1 MEGPLMTAVNAVA
14 KIAVL
19 RSVVADLRA
28 ETTEIVSVLSGLR
41 PSRWDASTPADG
53 WTIRDQ
59 VTHLAFFDDA
69 TMLALAD
76 PASFEMQREQL
87 LAFGDGFPDEVADRY
102 RALPAQTCL
111 DWLIRSRDRL
121 LTGYLGTDPSH
132 RIPWYGPDMGLASS
146 ATGRLMET
154 WAHGQDIVDTVGLV
168 RPATH
173 RLRGIADLGVRTLGF
188 SFQLNR
194 RPPPAAPV
202 RVELNG
208 PDNDRW
214 RWGPDDAPNRVTG
227 DALDFCLAVTQ
238 RRHLSDTNLSV
249 VGPVATEWMSIAQ
262 AYAGAA
268 GPGRP
273 AGQFAVERSVR

>member
-1 MEGPLMTAVNAVA
+1 MTVTKTAVVQ
-14 KIAVL
+14 
-19 RSVVADLRA
+19 SVVHDLRA
-28 ETTEIVSVLSGLR
+28 ETKAIVSVLSGLR
-41 PSRWDASTPADG
+41 PHSWGASTPAAG

-69 TMLALAD
+69 TLLAVTD
-76 PASFEMQREQL
+76 PASFELQREEL

-102 RALPAQTCL
+102 RALPAKTCL

-154 WAHGQDIVDTVGLV
+154 WAHGQDIVDTLGLV
-168 RPATH
+168 RPATN
-173 RLRGIADLGVRTLGF
+173 RLRSIADLGVRTLGF
-188 SFQLNR
+188 SFHLNGR
-194 RPPPAAPV
+194 TPPTMPV

-208 PDNDRW
+208 PDNDLW
-214 RWGPDDAPNRVTG
+214 TWGPVAATDRVIG
-227 DALDFCLAVTQ
+227 EALDFCLAVTQ
-238 RRHLSDTNLSV
+238 RRHLSDTHLTV
-249 VGPVATEWMSIAQ
+249 IGPAATAWMSFAQ
-262 AYAGAA
+262 AYAGAV

-273 AGQFAVERSVR
+273 AGRFVAARGIR

>member
-1 MEGPLMTAVNAVA
+1 MTAVNDIAKTAV
-14 KIAVL
+14 VQ
-19 RSVVADLRA
+19 SVVADLRA
-28 ETTEIVSVLSGLR
+28 ETTAIVSVLTDLR
-41 PSRWDASTPADG
+41 PSSWDASTPAAG

-69 TMLALAD
+69 TLLALTD
-76 PASFEMQREQL
+76 PASFELQREEL
-87 LAFGDGFPDEVADRY
+87 LAFGDGFPDQVADRY
-102 RALPAQTCL
+102 RALPAESCL
-111 DWLIRSRDRL
+111 DWFTRSRDRL

-154 WAHGQDIVDTVGLV
+154 WAHGQDILDTLGLV
-168 RPATH
+168 RPATN
-173 RLRGIADLGVRTLGF
+173 RLRSIADLGVRTLGF
-188 SFQLNR
+188 SFHLNGR
-194 RPPPAAPV
+194 TPPTVPV

-208 PDNDRW
+208 PDNDLW
-214 RWGPDDAPNRVTG
+214 VWGPDDAADRVTG

-238 RRHLSDTNLSV
+238 RRHLSDTNLTV

-262 AYAGAA
+262 AYAGAV

-273 AGQFAVERSVR
+273 AGQFVAERSAR

>member
-1 MEGPLMTAVNAVA
+1 MTALKATGHSSVVQ
-14 KIAVL
+14 
-19 RSVVADLRA
+19 SVVADLRA
-28 ETTEIVSVLSGLR
+28 ETTAIVSVLKDLR
-41 PSRWDASTPADG
+41 PSNWDASTPADG

-69 TMLALAD
+69 TLLALEE
-76 PASFEMQREQL
+76 PAAFELQREEL

-102 RALPAQTCL
+102 RDLPAETCL
-111 DWLIRSRDRL
+111 DWFVRSRDRL
-121 LTGYLGTDPSH
+121 LAGYLGTDPSH

-168 RPATH
+168 GPATN
-173 RLRGIADLGVRTLGF
+173 RLRSIADLGVRTLGF
-188 SFQLNR
+188 SFRLNGR
-194 RPPPAAPV
+194 IPPAVPV

-214 RWGPDDAPNRVTG
+214 AWGPDDAADRVTG
-227 DALDFCLAVTQ
+227 GALDFCLAVTQ
-238 RRHLSDTNLSV
+238 RRHLSDTNLTV
-249 VGPVATEWMSIAQ
+249 VGPVAAEWMSFAQ
-262 AYAGAA
+262 AYAGGV

-273 AGQFAVERSVR
+273 AGQFVAERRVG

>member
-1 MEGPLMTAVNAVA
+1 MTAIKTAV
-14 KIAVL
+14 VQ
-19 RSVVADLRA
+19 SVVADLRA
-28 ETTEIVSVLSGLR
+28 ETAAIVSVLSDLR
-41 PSRWDASTPADG
+41 PSNWDASTPAAG

-69 TMLALAD
+69 TLLALED
-76 PASFEMQREQL
+76 PASFELQREEL
-87 LAFGDGFPDEVADRY
+87 LALGDGFPDQVADRY
-102 RALPAQTCL
+102 RTLPAARCL
-111 DWLIRSRDRL
+111 EWFTRSRDRL
-121 LTGYLGTDPSH
+121 LIGYLGTDPTH

-168 RPATH
+168 RPATG
-173 RLRGIADLGVRTLGF
+173 RLRSIADLGVRTLGF
-188 SFQLNR
+188 SFDLNGR
-194 RPPPAAPV
+194 TRPAVPV

-208 PDNDRW
+208 PDNDLW
-214 RWGPDDAPNRVTG
+214 AWGREDAADRVTG

-238 RRHLSDTNLSV
+238 RRHLSDTNLTV
-249 VGPVATEWMSIAQ
+249 IGPVAAEWMSFAQ

-273 AGQFAVERSVR
+273 AGQFVTERRVG

>member
-1 MEGPLMTAVNAVA
+1 MEGLLMTAVSAVA

-69 TMLALAD
+69 TLLALAD
-76 PASFEMQREQL
+76 PASFEMQREEL

-121 LTGYLGTDPSH
+121 LAGYLGTDPSH

-194 RPPPAAPV
+194 RTPPAAPV

-214 RWGPDDAPNRVTG
+214 QWGPDDAANRVTG

-249 VGPVATEWMSIAQ
+249 VGSVATEWMSIAQ

>member
-1 MEGPLMTAVNAVA
+1 MTAVSAVA

-69 TMLALAD
+69 TLLALAD

-121 LTGYLGTDPSH
+121 LAGYLGTDPSR

-173 RLRGIADLGVRTLGF
+173 RLRGIAELPFDEESALYGLRL
-188 SFQLNR
+188 
-194 RPPPAAPV
+194 PPLHRDPF
-202 RVELNG
+202 
-208 PDNDRW
+208 DRM
-214 RWGPDDAPNRVTG
+214 
-227 DALDFCLAVTQ
+227 L
-238 RRHLSDTNLSV
+238 
-249 VGPVATEWMSIAQ
+249 IAQ
-262 AYAGAA
+262 AVASGVAIATPDPLIAQY
-268 GPGRP
+268 P
-273 AGQFAVERSVR
+273 VRIIW

>member
-1 MEGPLMTAVNAVA
+1 MEGPLMTAVSAVA

-69 TMLALAD
+69 TLLALAD
-76 PASFEMQREQL
+76 PASFEMQLEEL

-121 LTGYLGTDPSH
+121 LAGYLGTDPSH

-188 SFQLNR
+188 SFRLNR

-214 RWGPDDAPNRVTG
+214 QWGPDDAANRVTG

>member
-1 MEGPLMTAVNAVA
+1 LTAIKTAV
-14 KIAVL
+14 IQ
-19 RSVVADLRA
+19 SVVADLRA
-28 ETTEIVSVLSGLR
+28 ETTAIVSVLKDLR
-41 PSRWDASTPADG
+41 PSSWDASTPADG

-69 TMLALAD
+69 TLLALED
-76 PASFEMQREQL
+76 PASFELQREAL
-87 LAFGDGFPDEVADRY
+87 LAFGDGFPDHVAHRY

-111 DWLIRSRDRL
+111 DWFTGSRDRL
-121 LTGYLGTDPSH
+121 LAGYLGTHPSH

-154 WAHGQDIVDTVGLV
+154 WAHGQDIVDTVGLT
-168 RPATH
+168 RPATN
-173 RLRGIADLGVRTLGF
+173 RLRSIADLGVRTLGF

-194 RPPPAAPV
+194 RTPPATPV

-208 PDNDRW
+208 PHNDRW
-214 RWGPDDAPNRVTG
+214 EWGPEDAANRVTG
-227 DALDFCLAVTQ
+227 GALDFCLTVTQ
-238 RRHLSDTNLSV
+238 RRHLSDTNLTV
-249 VGPVATEWMSIAQ
+249 VGPVATEWMSFAQ

-273 AGQFAVERSVR
+273 AGQFVAERSVKMNSGVG